1 MSKQPNV
8 PDEEIIDG
16 EHEDDY
22 EVKCRMAKVKSKGMP
37 APNEE
42 QVIEKMRSWLLLY
55 PTPKGNWT
63 QAALSDFY
71 GTMARKFIAEL
82 KRFGYR
88 SPSEIR
94 ELERAAM
101 ERVISD
107 FQDAL
112 GTIIRFINTEKK
124 TALQNKDKANALI
137 ITVRDMIHD
146 TVVAL
151 KSELLEG
158 K

>member
-8 PDEEIIDG
+8 
-16 EHEDDY
+16 
-22 EVKCRMAKVKSKGMP
+22 S

-42 QVIEKMRSWLLLY
+42 QVIEELLEY
-55 PTPKGNWT
+55 FAVDFRAVCPSYKPEDCPANGEPTTVTVCKKCWKE
-63 QAALSDFY
+63 AVKAKLHS
-71 GTMARKFIAEL
+71 L
-82 KRFGYR
+82 GYR

-101 ERVISD
+101 ERVIQVYDNMLDGMGYGEGNFKKSD
-107 FQDAL
+107 WDAV
-112 GTIIRFINTEKK
+112 E
-124 TALQNKDKANALI
+124 
-137 ITVRDMIHD
+137 
-146 TVVAL
+146 AL